1 MIDNRFSDSQLVSL
15 YQTGNEEAFE
25 MLLHRHKSRIYTAI
39 YMIVKDRY
47 EAQDLLQD
55 TFIKA
60 INTIKGGRYNEEG
73 KFLPWISRIAHNL
86 AIDHFRR
93 SKRYPEVVLEDG
105 SRVFDSMQFSEE
117 SYESKQLLRD
127 TKSRVRELV
136 KELPTE
142 QKQVLIMRHYL
153 DMSFQEIADRTG
165 VSINTALGRM
175 RYALINLRK
184 KMIKNNIAYDKD
196 LYPRRSDQVS
206 IPRDLRRGD
215 EGD

>member
-1 MIDNRFSDSQLVSL
+1 MIDNRFSDSQLVTL

-105 SRVFDSMQFSEE
+105 SRLFDSMQFSEE
-117 SYESKQLLRD
+117 SFESKQLLRD
-127 TKSRVRELV
+127 TKSRLRELV

-196 LYPRRSDQVS
+196 FYPKRSDQVS
-206 IPRDLRRGD
+206 IPRDLGRGD